1 MAAPSGKILSVDEE
15 TALLQPIDEYVS
27 NIQHK
32 IDELRADGTSR
43 IGELQTSID
52 VTKGDR
58 VLTKAERDEAI
69 ADYRAQMEKAK
80 KVEASHKA
88 QVDGLIADAESY
100 LKEHFDHDY
109 LDQVKASCA
118 AQRVKA
124 KGKYEKALASLE
136 AEHKQTL
143 SSLSDSKEV
152 KEENYIYKN
161 RRFDAKVTFQ
171 TEMQQIKDRQHEAFS
186 YRYHLIDLLR
196 MGRFTFGE
204 KQAQKRESYLYT
216 FNTRNFLLKNGLY
229 IVILLV
235 FIALC
240 AVAPIVK
247 GTQLLTY
254 QNVLNILQ
262 QASPRMFYALG
273 VAGLILLTGT
283 DLSIGRMV
291 GMGMTAATIIMHQGV
306 NTGSVFGI
314 VFDFTTMPIVA
325 RAILALVVCI
335 CLTTLFTTIA
345 GFFTAKFK
353 MHPFISTMA
362 NMLIIFGL
370 VTYATKGVSFG
381 AIEPAIP
388 NIFIP
393 KIGSFPTIVLWAV
406 VAIAIVW
413 FIWNKTTFGKDLYAV
428 GGNPEAA
435 AVSGIS
441 VFAVTVGAFVL
452 AGILYGFGDWLEC
465 MRMVGSGSAAYG
477 QGWDMDAIAACVVGG
492 VSFTGGIGK
501 ISGVTVGVL
510 IFTALTYSLTI
521 LGIDTNLQFVFSGI
535 IILTAV
541 TLDCLKYVQKK

>member
-1 MAAPSGKILSVDEE
+1 MAAPSGKILSVEDE
-15 TALLQPIDEYVS
+15 TRLIQPIDEYVS

-32 IDELRADGTSR
+32 VDELRADGTTR
-43 IGELQTSID
+43 VVELQTNID
-52 VTKGDR
+52 VTKSDR

-69 ADYRAQMEKAK
+69 AGYRSEMEKAK
-80 KVEASHKA
+80 QVEASHKA
-88 QVDGLIADAESY
+88 EVDSLIADAEGY

-109 LDQVKASCA
+109 LDHVKASCA
-118 AQRVKA
+118 AQRVEAKA
-124 KGKYEKALASLE
+124 KYEKALASLE

-196 MGRFTFGE
+196 MGKFTFAE
-204 KQAQKRESYLYT
+204 KQAQKRENYLYT

-314 VFDFTTMPIVA
+314 VFDFTGMPVVG

-335 CLTTLFTTIA
+335 CLTTMFTTIA
-345 GFFTAKFK
+345 GFFTARFK

-381 AIEPAIP
+381 AIEPTIP

-393 KIGSFPTIVLWAV
+393 KLGSFPTIVLWAV
-406 VAIAIVW
+406 AAIAIVW